1 MSKLGDIMTKIKSA
15 LAYAEQIGERLKQA
29 RLNQNLTQAE
39 LAQFVGVSRKTIMAA
54 EKGHAQLEMFIP
66 IMMALNLTEQLD
78 LFLPPQPISP
88 IQLMKLQGK
97 KRQRASGQRTDIEE
111 EELEW

>member
-1 MSKLGDIMTKIKSA
+1 MSIIEDVTNKNCSPLV
-15 LAYAEQIGERLKQA
+15 YAEKIGARLKQA
-29 RLNQNLTQAE
+29 RLNQNLAQSE
-39 LAQFVGVSRKTIMAA
+39 LAKFIGVSRKTIIAA
-54 EKGHAQLEMFIP
+54 EKGHTQLEMFIA

-97 KRQRASGQRTDIEE
+97 KRQRASKQYIGNKG
-111 EELEW
+111 EELE

>member
-1 MSKLGDIMTKIKSA
+1 
-15 LAYAEQIGERLKQA
+15 
-29 RLNQNLTQAE
+29 
-39 LAQFVGVSRKTIMAA
+39 
-54 EKGHAQLEMFIP
+54 MFIA